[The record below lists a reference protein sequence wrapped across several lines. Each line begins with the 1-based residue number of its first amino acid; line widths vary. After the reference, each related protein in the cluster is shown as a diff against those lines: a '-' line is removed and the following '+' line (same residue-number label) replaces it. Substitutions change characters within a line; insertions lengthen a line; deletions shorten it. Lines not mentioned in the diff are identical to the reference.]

1 MAILRDVGHAHDVP
15 LADGHFGDVLPVEG
29 DLAGYHRLKAGQA
42 VDKLRLAVAV
52 DTGEADDL
60 APAHLQAHVLDGVVL
75 VHLAGHGHVGHVQHH
90 LAGLGGLLLH
100 VEADVAPHHH
110 GGKLLHGG
118 VLRLHGADVLAL
130 AQDGAAVGHGHDLVE
145 LVGDEQ
151 DALGLI
157 ENENLIVPVQH
168 FQNLGALL
176 HTHGDVLDQRVRVD
190 LQAVFLAERDDLL
203 PSLLL
208 LQEAA
213 FCGLHAHDDVVQHGE
228 AFHQLEV
235 LVHHADAQGVGV
247 VGILDGYLHAV
258 LFDDA
263 LLGLIQTEQHAH
275 QRGFAR
281 AVFAQQGVD
290 LTLLQLK
297 RDVVVG
303 DDTGKPL
310 CDVQH
315 FDCKRC
321 VQVFALPS
329 VLWPAAFRSLRGR
342 KPQYR

>member
-1 MAILRDVGHAHDVP
+1 M
-15 LADGHFGDVLPVEG
+15 
-29 DLAGYHRLKAGQA
+29 
-42 VDKLRLAVAV
+42 
-52 DTGEADDL
+52 
-60 APAHLQAHVLDGVVL
+60 
-75 VHLAGHGHVGHVQHH
+75 GHVQHH

-100 VEADVAPHHH
+100 VEANVAPHHH

-151 DALGLI
+151 DALALGGQILHDLHQLI
-157 ENENLIVPVQH
+157 DLLRRQH
-168 FQNLGALL
+168 GGRLVEDEDLVVAVEHLQDLGALL

-203 PSLLL
+203 PGVLL

-235 LVHHADAQGVGV
+235 LVHHAQRVGV

-258 LFDDA
+258 LLDDA
-263 LLGLIQTEQHAH
+263 LLGLIQAEQHAH

-281 AVFAQQGVD
+281 AVLTQQGVD

-329 VLWPAAFRSLRGR
+329 VLWPAAFRIRGDGNHSIDDSSILYFV
-342 KPQYR
+342 P